1 MANTIPREKLQI
13 IATAT
18 YVYYIMP
25 LFSLTA
31 SKIDRNVSIAV
42 PVIAVINE
50 MNYSHWI
57 SLKQANWQ
65 TISPR
70 TIISSFSFADRRF
83 KRRLDCTTPTSSGW
97 TNRELR

>member
-1 MANTIPREKLQI
+1 
-13 IATAT
+13 
-18 YVYYIMP
+18 MP

-57 SLKQANWQ
+57 SLKPSYLAENIANDHHILFQ
-65 TISPR
+65 LCRP
-70 TIISSFSFADRRF
+70 AF
-83 KRRLDCTTPTSSGW
+83 KRRLDCTTPTSIG
-97 TNRELR
+97 TD